1 MNVEQRFPVGP
12 PTSVDRV
19 LEAIS
24 AADRLSVGDERVRDF
39 LLDFSRRL
47 LRPAVARQYPELGSL
62 GFFLR
67 KGEISRALDS
77 IEERIQGRRRVPR
90 GLVLHFPPANVD
102 TIFVYSWA
110 LSALVGNA
118 NLIRISPRTGGA
130 AQLVLQVLNE
140 TLEGADPVIAATQR
154 MITYSRDDA
163 VTARLSAACDLRVIW
178 GGDTSV
184 TEIRRHPLAPLA
196 RDVVFP
202 DRSSFAAVSLAAW
215 SAASAQARLAAVD
228 GFANDLYWFDQAAC
242 SSPRTVFWVGD
253 AEARAGAQEE
263 FIELLEQ
270 VVRTRG
276 WAVDASMAVEKH
288 VATYGMAADGAATR
302 IRFSSNAV
310 TSVDLAD
317 PVLMPRHWLGAGTLA
332 HAHVSELTD
341 LAPLV
346 RRKDQT
352 LTQFGFSAAELDE
365 LVTALGGR
373 GIDRIVPFGSALSF
387 AAVWDGY
394 DLLREFTRLSTV
406 MA

>member
-1 MNVEQRFPVGP
+1 MN
-12 PTSVDRV
+12 
-19 LEAIS
+19 
-24 AADRLSVGDERVRDF
+24 
-39 LLDFSRRL
+39 
-47 LRPAVARQYPELGSL
+47 
-62 GFFLR
+62 
-67 KGEISRALDS
+67 
-77 IEERIQGRRRVPR
+77 
-90 GLVLHFPPANVD
+90 LH
-102 TIFVYSWA
+102 TK
-110 LSALVGNA
+110 
-118 NLIRISPRTGGA
+118 
-130 AQLVLQVLNE
+130 
-140 TLEGADPVIAATQR
+140 
-154 MITYSRDDA
+154 
-163 VTARLSAACDLRVIW
+163 
-178 GGDTSV
+178 
-184 TEIRRHPLAPLA
+184 
-196 RDVVFP
+196 
-202 DRSSFAAVSLAAW
+202 
-215 SAASAQARLAAVD
+215 
-228 GFANDLYWFDQAAC
+228 
-242 SSPRTVFWVGD
+242 
-253 AEARAGAQEE
+253 
-263 FIELLEQ
+263 LLEREAAGRPVTVALIGAGKFGTMFLTQ